1 MFSGGAWQEIWDTK
15 VKPEAITVHRGLQRV
30 DLAALSD
37 GGLWAHAER
46 CMANSQYA
54 GGLHAYFGQVKA
66 SLLLL
71 AFARPNP
78 QVSPATRCVEL

>member
-1 MFSGGAWQEIWDTK
+1 MFSGGARQEIWDTK
-15 VKPEAITVHRGLQRV
+15 VKPEAVAIHRGLQRV

-37 GGLWAHAER
+37 SGLWAHAER

-66 SLLLL
+66 SLHWLLRDQTL
-71 AFARPNP
+71 VFPLP
-78 QVSPATRCVEL
+78 QCVGL